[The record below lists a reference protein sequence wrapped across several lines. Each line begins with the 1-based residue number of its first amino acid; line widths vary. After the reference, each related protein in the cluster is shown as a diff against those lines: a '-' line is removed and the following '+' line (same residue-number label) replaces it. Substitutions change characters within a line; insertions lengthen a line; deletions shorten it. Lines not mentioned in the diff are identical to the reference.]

1 MSMTPRE
8 IVHELNRHIIGQDD
22 AKRAVA
28 IALRN
33 RWRRMQLPAELRAE
47 VTPKNILM
55 IGPTGVGKTEIARR
69 LARLAN
75 APFIK
80 VEATKFTEVGYVGRD
95 VESIIRDLA
104 DAAVKMLREQEI
116 QKVKYRAEDA
126 AEERILDALLPAARP
141 AMGFGDEPAR
151 EDSNTRQLFRKRL
164 REGQLDDKEIDIEV
178 ADNPAGVEIM
188 APPGMEEMTN
198 QLQNLFSG
206 MSKGKKKT
214 RKLKVAEALKLI
226 RDEEAVR
233 LVNEEEL
240 KARALEAVE
249 QHGIVFIDEIDKI
262 ARKGDNPS
270 ITRDVSGEG
279 VQQGL
284 LKLLEGSIVNVPPQG
299 GRKHPDQ
306 KMIPVNTKNILFI
319 CGGAFDG
326 IEKKIA
332 QRMNTQVVG
341 FTASKETA
349 VLDRDNMLQYIAPQ
363 DLKSFGLIPEII
375 GRLPVLT
382 YLEPLDRQALR
393 NILTEPKNAIIRQYV
408 KLFELDNITLNF
420 NEEVFEYIV
429 DKAVEFKLG
438 ARGLRSICE
447 AIMTDLMFEIPSQN
461 CESITITKEYAESK
475 MDRLTAQKLRA

>member
-1 MSMTPRE
+1 MQDKCSFCGRSRSEVDLLISGVDGFICDMCAQQAYDIVQEEQRGHSTPLDMDHIE
-8 IVHELNRHIIGQDD
+8 IKKPIEIKQFMDQYVIGQDE
-22 AKRAVA
+22 AKKHLAVA
-28 IALRN
+28 VYNHYKRLTQKHSNDDVEI
-33 RWRRMQLPAELRAE
+33 E
-47 VTPKNILM
+47 KSNIIM
-55 IGPTGVGKTEIARR
+55 VGRTGTGKTL
-69 LARLAN
+69 LARTIAKMLHV
-75 APFIK
+75 PFTI
-80 VEATKFTEVGYVGRD
+80 VDATVLTEAGYVGED
-95 VESIIRDLA
+95 IESILTRLLQAA
-104 DAAVKMLREQEI
+104 DYDV
-116 QKVKYRAEDA
+116 DA
-126 AEERILDALLPAARP
+126 AE
-141 AMGFGDEPAR
+141 
-151 EDSNTRQLFRKRL
+151 K
-164 REGQLDDKEIDIEV
+164 
-178 ADNPAGVEIM
+178 
-188 APPGMEEMTN
+188 
-198 QLQNLFSG
+198 
-206 MSKGKKKT
+206 
-214 RKLKVAEALKLI
+214 
-226 RDEEAVR
+226 
-233 LVNEEEL
+233 
-240 KARALEAVE
+240 
-249 QHGIVFIDEIDKI
+249 GIVFIDEIDKI

-332 QRMNTQVVG
+332 QRLNTQVVG

-408 KLFELDNITLNF
+408 KLFELDNIMLNF

-475 MDRLTAQKLRA
+475 IDRLTAQKLRA